1 MISFELGHA
10 AKAPEIDYTHGHS
23 EEWFEKVYANDTAE
37 NSPHL
42 YVHLCPHSH
51 DDVGWLKT
59 VDEYFTG
66 SAQNIQHAEVQMI
79 IDNYMNELIKD
90 PNKRF
95 TQVEMKFFTMWWDRQ
110 TDDMK
115 DTVRNLVKEGRLDF
129 VNAGWSMHDEACT
142 HHDDMMNNMMIG
154 HEFLEKEFNF

>member
-1 MISFELGHA
+1 MKHIISYAASVATISFDLSNA
-10 AKAPEIDYTHGHS
+10 AVAPPIDYTHGHS
-23 EEWFEKVYANDTAE
+23 DEWFDEAYAESSND

-42 YVHLCPHSH
+42 YVHICPHSH

-66 SAQNIQHAEVQMI
+66 SKQSIARAEVQMI
-79 IDNYMNELIKD
+79 IDTTINELIKD

-110 TDDMK
+110 TDEMK
-115 DTVRNLVKEGRLDF
+115 E
-129 VNAGWSMHDEACT
+129 
-142 HHDDMMNNMMIG
+142 
-154 HEFLEKEFNF
+154 